1 MDSPAT
7 VRIPN
12 DDDCDVLFTIS
23 EALESWSRRV
33 CSLEKVFKKTTDF
46 HEKVLASLQ
55 HQLVDGLIS
64 QQDVNELEYVADL
77 WQKLYITFNCKVLG
91 CEFSTRDLLTYLLEL
106 YSLNLISKEFFIE
119 VVLKSV

>member
-7 VRIPN
+7 VRIPK
-12 DDDCDVLFTIS
+12 DDDCDILFTIS

-46 HEKVLASLQ
+46 HEKVLTSLQ
-55 HQLVDGLIS
+55 HQLIDGLIS
-64 QQDVNELEYVADL
+64 QQDVNELEYAADL

-106 YSLNLISKEFFIE
+106 YNLKLISKEFFIE
-119 VVLKSV
+119 VALKGV

>member
-12 DDDCDVLFTIS
+12 DDDCDILFTIS

-46 HEKVLASLQ
+46 HEKVLTSLQ
-55 HQLVDGLIS
+55 HQLIDGLIS
-64 QQDVNELEYVADL
+64 QQDVNELEYAADL

-106 YSLNLISKEFFIE
+106 YNLKLISKEFFIE
-119 VVLKSV
+119 VALKGV